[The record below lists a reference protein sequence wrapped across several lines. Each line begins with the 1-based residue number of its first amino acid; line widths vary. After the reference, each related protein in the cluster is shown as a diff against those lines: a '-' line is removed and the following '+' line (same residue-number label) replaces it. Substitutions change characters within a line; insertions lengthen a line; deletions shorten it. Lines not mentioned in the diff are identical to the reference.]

1 MEKKKNIGGIVL
13 VVILFLTVI
22 GLIGY
27 ILVDKDI
34 IKLKKEEKEVSEKKE
49 TEENISE
56 EEIEELLDK
65 FGFNIKTYSQNIVFN
80 TGYTDAFKRLVA
92 LLKIDT
98 KSIEEKKC
106 SDVFDSS
113 LLNENNQYKAEFGVC
128 IEKTKLI
135 SYDKVNKIYKELY
148 DENIDKKG
156 LWVGYHFYDFVEK
169 ENAFAI
175 TECGGCGGT
184 DGPNV
189 HINKV
194 ISSELKNNELII
206 KIKYLH
212 IYPRE
217 GMLKGEEVEII
228 NFNNV
233 QLTFPKDMNIEDGI
247 DKITDEILEKHL
259 EQVDTYEVRFV
270 KKNNNYIFKD
280 FIKKLSEN

>member
-56 EEIEELLDK
+56 EEVEELLDK

-106 SDVFDSS
+106 SDIFLSQPSYLWPVTPRSS
-113 LLNENNQYKAEFGVC
+113 PNWKRASKVSEAIKRNQPPM
-128 IEKTKLI
+128 
-135 SYDKVNKIYKELY
+135 S
-148 DENIDKKG
+148 
-156 LWVGYHFYDFVEK
+156 
-169 ENAFAI
+169 
-175 TECGGCGGT
+175 
-184 DGPNV
+184 
-189 HINKV
+189 
-194 ISSELKNNELII
+194 
-206 KIKYLH
+206 
-212 IYPRE
+212 
-217 GMLKGEEVEII
+217 
-228 NFNNV
+228 
-233 QLTFPKDMNIEDGI
+233 
-247 DKITDEILEKHL
+247 
-259 EQVDTYEVRFV
+259 
-270 KKNNNYIFKD
+270 
-280 FIKKLSEN
+280 